1 MKLPTAL
8 LLGLMVSTSILEI
21 SLAEPPTSDVKIVD
35 GKCTYGNHSVADGEQ
50 LNLADPCQTWRCE
63 VKEKRFSVLSCG
75 YVFNPAI
82 ICELRRGS
90 GVYPDCCDRVFC
102 PGIIPL

>member
-1 MKLPTAL
+1 MELPASL

-21 SLAEPPTSDVKIVD
+21 SLAEPPITDVEIVD
-35 GKCTYGNHSVADGEQ
+35 GKCTYGNYSVPDGEQ

-63 VKEKRFSVLSCG
+63 VKEKRFSVLSCANVLG
-75 YVFNPAI
+75 LAV
-82 ICELRRGS
+82 ICKLRRGS
-90 GVYPDCCDRVFC
+90 GVYPDCCDQVFC